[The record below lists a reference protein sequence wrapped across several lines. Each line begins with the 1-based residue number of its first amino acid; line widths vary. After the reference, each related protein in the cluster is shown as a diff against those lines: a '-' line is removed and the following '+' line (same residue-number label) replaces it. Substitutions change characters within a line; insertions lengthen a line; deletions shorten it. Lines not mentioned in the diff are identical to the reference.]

1 MGREGSKVELNLM
14 CRVQGSLIFFFIF
27 ASNSWLCIAIK
38 YQSSTYSQVKA
49 DQHGNNLQCAQG
61 QGFHKMAG
69 VLSQLWAKLSEGWGE
84 RMGYTSCEV
93 KTTTEE
99 IVKLKNKMIKC
110 INNSFYICELC
121 VDIALLLFFLHCNL
135 AFFPY
140 NCQKGIH
147 S

>member
-1 MGREGSKVELNLM
+1 
-14 CRVQGSLIFFFIF
+14 
-27 ASNSWLCIAIK
+27 
-38 YQSSTYSQVKA
+38 
-49 DQHGNNLQCAQG
+49 
-61 QGFHKMAG
+61 MAG

-84 RMGYTSCEV
+84 RMGYTSFEV

-140 NCQKGIH
+140 NC
-147 S
+147 